1 MDKST
6 PKVVKIHDVNID
18 KDYIGWIEELK
29 SRYRSAQI
37 KAAVKVN
44 TEQLLFNWQL
54 GRDLVMRKAEEKWG
68 SGIVEQVSMD
78 LQAAFPESKGFST
91 TNLWYMKQWYQFYST
106 AIPKLQQLDGVF
118 QIPDSQLSTKLQQL
132 VGELQHAEDS
142 PDQGMDLPE
151 LFTCVPWGHHIQILS
166 KCKSIEEA
174 IFYIVHCAS
183 EGWSRQA
190 LTNCI
195 KADYYHTSGG
205 AITNFS
211 EKLPVPQGKLAQA
224 ITKDTYDFGF
234 ISLPKGYEEEQLES
248 ELEKQLTRFLLEL
261 GSGFAYMGRQKQLI
275 IAGKT
280 RKLDMLFFHIPLNC
294 YIVIELKAVPFQ
306 PEFAGKLNFYV
317 NAVDDLI
324 KTQSQNPTIGLLIC
338 SNKDETEVQY
348 AFNGIT
354 TPMGVA
360 SYDNVKVKEIQDQLP
375 SVEELTKRI
384 RLLEEQLDRESKKK

>member
-1 MDKST
+1 MNNST
-6 PKVVKIHDVNID
+6 PTVVKIHDVNID

-29 SRYRSAQI
+29 SRYRRAQI

-44 TEQLLFNWQL
+44 AEQLLFNWQL
-54 GRDLVMRKAEEKWG
+54 GRDLVIRKAEEKWG
-68 SGIVEQVSMD
+68 SGVVEQVSMD

-91 TNLWYMKQWYQFYST
+91 SNLWYMKQWYEFYSSEI
-106 AIPKLQQLDGVF
+106 AQQ
-118 QIPDSQLSTKLQQL
+118 KLQQL
-132 VGELQHAEDS
+132 VGEIQSSNFQAGMILQQPVGEIDF
-142 PDQGMDLPE
+142 PIILGL
-151 LFTCVPWGHHIQILS
+151 VPWGHHIQIIT
-166 KCKSIEEA
+166 KCKTLEEA
-174 IFYIVHCAS
+174 LFYVKKSAT
-183 EGWSRQA
+183 EGWSRNTLA
-190 LTNCI
+190 NCI
-195 KADYYHTSGG
+195 KADYYHSSGG
-205 AITNFS
+205 AITNFAD
-211 EKLPVPQGKLAQA
+211 KLPSPQSDLAQA

-234 ISLPKGYEEEQLES
+234 ISLPKGYEEEQLET

-261 GSGFAYMGRQKQLI
+261 GTGFAYMGRQKQLI

-324 KTQSQNPTIGLLIC
+324 KTPAQNRTIGLLIC
-338 SNKDETEVQY
+338 SNKDKTEVQY

-360 SYDNVKVKEIQDQLP
+360 SYDNIKVKEIQDQLP

-384 RLLEEQLDRESKKK
+384 RLLEEELEKKNPLIP

>member
-1 MDKST
+1 MKNEK
-6 PKVVKIHDVNID
+6 PRVVKIHDVQID
-18 KDYIGWIEELK
+18 SNYAQWLSEIK

-44 TEQLLFNWQL
+44 AEQLIFNWQL
-54 GRDLVMRKAEEKWG
+54 GRDLVTRKAEEQWG
-68 SGIVEQVSMD
+68 SGVVEQLSMD

-91 TNLWYMKQWYQFYST
+91 SNLWYMKQWYEFYSSEI
-106 AIPKLQQLDGVF
+106 AQQKLQR
-118 QIPDSQLSTKLQQL
+118 L
-132 VGELQHAEDS
+132 VGEIQSANTQAGMILQQPVGDIDF
-142 PDQGMDLPE
+142 PTIFGL
-151 LFTCVPWGHHIQILS
+151 VPWGHHIQIIA
-166 KCKSIEEA
+166 KCKTIEEA
-174 IFYIVHCAS
+174 LFYVKKCAA
-183 EGWSRQA
+183 EGWSRNT
-190 LTNCI
+190 LMNCI
-195 KADYYHTSGG
+195 KGHYYENLGG
-205 AITNFS
+205 AITNFVD
-211 EKLPVPQGKLAQA
+211 KLPSPQSELAQA

-234 ISLPKGYEEEQLES
+234 ISLEEGYKEEALET

-261 GSGFAYMGRQKQLI
+261 GTGFAYMGRQKQLI

-294 YIVIELKAVPFQ
+294 YLVIELKAVPFQ

-324 KTQSQNPTIGLLIC
+324 KTPSQNPTIGLLIC

-360 SYDNVKVKEIQDQLP
+360 SYDNVKRLQEQLP
-375 SVEELTKRI
+375 SVEELKARI
-384 RLLEEQLDRESKKK
+384 RLLEKELEKNRG